1 MWAPGPVA
9 GPREDRGSPA
19 GTRTPR
25 PWASMQ
31 GRDGLRPKSAT
42 GRSTS
47 SGRQPTPAGP
57 RAAERGLNAVAG
69 PVEALRQADGEP
81 SSLPPAPSSPALR
94 CPRPWS
100 MRPGAGA
107 GGWMLTYGE
116 WVWAACP
123 ELVQNVSDHG
133 AAVKPKA
140 LVLPRGDRLRGGTG
154 QCRGG
159 QARRPCP
166 ELEGGGGGSKAVPAR
181 PARPGPLSFGPY
193 RNICRSPA
201 AIRSLRGPASWL
213 PLPAQRPRPRAW
225 LSL

>member
-1 MWAPGPVA
+1 MGPGPRGRAPGGQRVTGWDANAPALGVDA
-9 GPREDRGSPA
+9 GA
-19 GTRTPR
+19 GRAAAQVSHR
-25 PWASMQ
+25 PEHQFRAAAHP
-31 GRDGLRPKSAT
+31 GR
-42 GRSTS
+42 
-47 SGRQPTPAGP
+47 PT

-81 SSLPPAPSSPALR
+81 SSHHPPSSPALR

-154 QCRGG
+154 QCRRG

-166 ELEGGGGGSKAVPAR
+166 ELQGGGGGSKAVPAR